1 MNNWK
6 TYIKQLVKSAIPD
19 DTKKHSPIAPHVTL
33 ILTGGGHMIP
43 YTLGALCYLQEYIRA
58 SSATIETVHCVSAGA
73 ICGAM
78 VLTNNLLEQLV
89 SCKEALLSPS
99 AVSSMNI
106 SKFLSPFMDDS
117 SYVSCQN
124 KLHIYANELQWNGPR
139 RIHMSRYES
148 TEELLHMVHGSS
160 CVPGII
166 APVPYHMHNNRKLV
180 DGMYQPVVL
189 TPSNDNVAI
198 EINVRKKSLYPPDW
212 MQSNPAMF
220 DSHVMSGILDAHM
233 ACKMRREQGGVRFIH
248 NTMYEKVTS
257 AVQEII
263 WKYMIYCVMISYCVF
278 LSLWESYVVPLFTS
292 TLVRDN
298 VKKLISYFPSYTMQ
312 SSYARAMYG
321 AFIQYYF
328 DQTSKEPE
336 ES

>member
-33 ILTGGGHMIP
+33 ILTGGGHLIP

-58 SSATIETVHCVSAGA
+58 SSATIDTVHCVSAGA

-78 VLTNNLLEQLV
+78 VLTNNLLEQLLP
-89 SCKEALLSPS
+89 SKEALLSPS

-117 SYVSCQN
+117 SYLCCQN

-139 RIHMSRYES
+139 RIHISRYES

-160 CVPGII
+160 CIPGLI
-166 APVPYHMHNNRKLV
+166 APVPYHMFKNRKLV

-189 TPSNDNVAI
+189 TPSHDSVAI

-233 ACKMRREQGGVRFIH
+233 ACKMRRKQGGVRFIH
-248 NTMYEKVTS
+248 DTVYEKVS
-257 AVQEII
+257 SVIQEITS
-263 WKYMIYCVMISYCVF
+263 KYVIYCFMMTYCVF
-278 LSLWESYVVPLFTS
+278 LSLWESYVIPLLTTS
-292 TLVRDN
+292 SSRDIF
-298 VKKLISYFPSYTMQ
+298 KKLNWIFPSYTMQ
-312 SSYARAMYG
+312 SSYAHAMYG

-328 DQTSKEPE
+328 DKTNKETKQR
-336 ES
+336 

>member
-1 MNNWK
+1 
-6 TYIKQLVKSAIPD
+6 
-19 DTKKHSPIAPHVTL
+19 
-33 ILTGGGHMIP
+33 MIP
-43 YTLGALCYLQEYIRA
+43 YMYGALSYLQQYIIKSG
-58 SSATIETVHCVSAGA
+58 SSVSQVHCVSAGA
-73 ICGAM
+73 ICGGM
-78 VLTNNLLEQLV
+78 ILTNNMVEHLLQA
-89 SCKEALLSPS
+89 KEMLLAPD
-99 AVSSMNI
+99 AVASMNI
-106 SKFLSPFMDDS
+106 STFLAPFMNEQ
-117 SYVSCQN
+117 SYIACTN

-139 RIHMSRYES
+139 RVHMSRYES
-148 TEELLHMVHGSS
+148 TEELLHMIHGSS
-160 CVPGII
+160 CVPGLI
-166 APVPYHMHNNRKLV
+166 APVPYHLYNNRKLV

-189 TPSNDNVAI
+189 TPSHDSVAI
-198 EINVRKKSLYPPDW
+198 EVNVRKKSMYPPDW
-212 MQSNPAMF
+212 MQSNPSMF
-220 DSHVMSGILDAHM
+220 DSHMMSGILDAHM
-233 ACKMRREQGGVRFIH
+233 ACKMRRRYGGVRFIH

-292 TLVRDN
+292 ASVRDN

-328 DQTSKEPE
+328 EQTSKEPE